1 MFTVL
6 TPNLM
11 TAVQMDVCQALSI
24 FRSSCLVS
32 TEKYL
37 EFSPQVCSRKQCCRS
52 STFSDSLIIRNID
65 WYTLNLF
72 WHLFTSSMFTWNGK
86 HFYHYLS
93 IMSTYYNIRI
103 MASSNL
109 WEEWYTFHPM
119 VNILIL
125 ESWMGE

>member
-72 WHLFTSSMFTWNGK
+72 
-86 HFYHYLS
+86 
-93 IMSTYYNIRI
+93 
-103 MASSNL
+103 
-109 WEEWYTFHPM
+109 
-119 VNILIL
+119 
-125 ESWMGE
+125 